1 MKNQFL
7 CIIPARGGSK
17 GIKNKNMIKICDKPL
32 IQFTIDT
39 AKKLSNYCDILIST
53 DSEKIKKI
61 CIKNKLNFY
70 GFRPKKLSNDK
81 ALTKDVVRYELLR
94 IEKILNKKYFGVI
107 LLQPTCPVR
116 DYKKILS
123 GIKILKKKKYNSVL
137 SIADVGGNHPYRM
150 KILKK
155 NFCYNFMKFK
165 TENMMPR
172 QILPKIYIRSGSFY
186 IIERKCF
193 LKNNSLVG
201 NKCYGYIIKGL
212 ETTNIDTKKDLEF
225 FKFLI
230 DKKKK

>member
-17 GIKNKNMIKICDKPL
+17 GIKNKNIIKICDKPL

-94 IEKILNKKYFGVI
+94 IEKILNKKYF
-107 LLQPTCPVR
+107 
-116 DYKKILS
+116 
-123 GIKILKKKKYNSVL
+123 L
-137 SIADVGGNHPYRM
+137 SI
-150 KILKK
+150 I
-155 NFCYNFMKFK
+155 
-165 TENMMPR
+165 
-172 QILPKIYIRSGSFY
+172 
-186 IIERKCF
+186 
-193 LKNNSLVG
+193 
-201 NKCYGYIIKGL
+201 
-212 ETTNIDTKKDLEF
+212 
-225 FKFLI
+225 
-230 DKKKK
+230 